1 MKKEKL
7 IDAITDIEPD
17 VLDRYFDMK
26 KGFSER
32 KKPHK
37 HGWIK
42 WVVIAACLSLL
53 VTTVFA
59 ATAEFL
65 PFEKPDDNKGTEL
78 SADDALV
85 VALVEYMNELEVDHD
100 MPAIT
105 TADKMDAIRDGQQ
118 ALHVAFDSSKPY
130 FVCAYSAGGQKSG
143 EYVWIKYADASE
155 ITEQCSYLQ
164 MALAFQV
171 NPSLFVKDI
180 MTEDAAVPTME
191 HFQPYEPQF
200 NKGVNTKATDTFDET
215 FIYLNSSEG
224 DALYHSTTAYDHE
237 WVTVPC
243 RYFGDEYYVARIIG
257 NSSDEIKGMYEFE
270 DLGDYFDGMGSR
282 TDPHYH
288 ETIENEDGTTTYL
301 SMVKVGWFA
310 DIVKSAIVDAELK
323 NLFEFMKEEEETIE
337 KVNFHI
343 ENQSSHYFDSK
354 LDKNELDDSWVNPKI
369 TIRIH
374 CDYTLATEE
383 EWYKACDS
391 TNIVLLQNAFYD
403 EYCSDLLAERPYIDG
418 SSHYYGFVIIYSH
431 ADENCTEG
439 RPLSEVLPDVYHDY
453 EIIKKLAELEY
464 VTLIEV
470 GYWYSVYE
478 GEVY

>member
-65 PFEKPDDNKGTEL
+65 PFEKPVVNNGTEIA
-78 SADDALV
+78 ADDALV
-85 VALVEYMNELEVDHD
+85 VALIEYMNELEVDHD

-200 NKGVNTKATDTFDET
+200 NEGVNTKAADTFDET
-215 FIYLNSSEG
+215 FIYLNSSEEN
-224 DALYHSTTAYDHE
+224 AVYYSTTAYDHE

-243 RYFGDEYYVARIIG
+243 TYYKDQYYVSRPCYTLSPDG
-257 NSSDEIKGMYEFE
+257 KRVEIDTYA
-270 DLGDYFDGMGSR
+270 DLR
-282 TDPHYH
+282 EHYIAI
-288 ETIENEDGTTTYL
+288 ETKTPEYKEVANEDGVITGFGLTEIESFSLAIIITEENNEELNDFFDYMVNEAMESDKISFDVMNQLRHYVSDQMRDEYL
-301 SMVKVGWFA
+301 Y
-310 DIVKSAIVDAELK
+310 D
-323 NLFEFMKEEEETIE
+323 
-337 KVNFHI
+337 
-343 ENQSSHYFDSK
+343 Y
-354 LDKNELDDSWVNPKI
+354 WVPC
-369 TIRIH
+369 RIWIAVFI
-374 CDYTLATEE
+374 DYSLATEE
-383 EWYKACDS
+383 EWYKACDN
-391 TNIVLLQNAFYD
+391 TEFITLKTAFYD
-403 EYCSDLLAERPYIDG
+403 ECCSDILAERPYIGNEDRE
-418 SSHYYGFVIIYSH
+418 IYITYRH
-431 ADENCTEG
+431 ADENCPDR
-439 RPLSEVLPDVYHDY
+439 RPLSEVLVDVYHDY
-453 EIIKKLAELEY
+453 EIIKKLAELDY
-464 VTLIEV
+464 VTKIEV
-470 GYWYSVYE
+470 SYLYSWYES
-478 GEVY
+478 

>member
-59 ATAEFL
+59 AASDNNQ
-65 PFEKPDDNKGTEL
+65 PYKKPDENKGSEL
-78 SADDALV
+78 AADDALV
-85 VALVEYMNELEVDHD
+85 IALVEYLNELEVDHD

-130 FVCAYSAGGQKSG
+130 FVCAYSADGQQSG
-143 EYVWIKYADASE
+143 EYTWLKYANVGD
-155 ITEQCSYLQ
+155 ITKEYEDLQ

-200 NKGVNTKATDTFDET
+200 NEGVNTKAADTFDDT
-215 FIYLNSSEG
+215 FIYLNSSEEN
-224 DALYHSTTAYDHE
+224 AVYYSTTAYDHE

-243 RYFGDEYYVARIIG
+243 RYFENEYYVARIVEH
-257 NSSDEIKGMYEFE
+257 SSDMYEFE
-270 DLGDYFDGMGSR
+270 DLGDYFDGMGR
-282 TDPHYH
+282 FTDPHYH

-418 SSHYYGFVIIYSH
+418 SSHYYGFVIVYSH

-470 GYWYSVYE
+470 GYWYSVYA
-478 GEVY
+478 G